1 MANFRQV
8 KTQLWN
14 DVKFLEVS
22 PEAKL
27 LFIWTFTHPDT
38 NCSGLTLFNDD
49 VCMRQTSLSR
59 KVMEKA
65 MLELIEIAMVE
76 YDKKYNI
83 LWVMNQF
90 KHAPKSPKIVEAVIR
105 EILSL
110 PNSATID
117 HFMRRYDTVFW
128 PYCIE
133 GQHDIRNP
141 RDLYADINK

>member
-14 DVKFLEVS
+14 DVKFLEIS
-22 PEAKL
+22 KDAKL
-27 LFIWTFTHPDT
+27 LFIWTFTHPET
-38 NCSGLTLFNDD
+38 NCSGLTLFNAD
-49 VCMRQTSLSR
+49 VCIRQTGLSR
-59 KVMEKA
+59 VVMEKA
-65 MLELIEIAMVE
+65 MQELEEIALVE
-76 YDKKYNI
+76 YDKKHNI

-90 KHAPKSPKIVEAVIR
+90 KHAPKSPKIVEAVIK

-110 PNSATID
+110 PNVATID
-117 HFMRRYDTVFW
+117 HFMRQYDTVFW

-141 RDLYADINK
+141 RDPYVKFDR